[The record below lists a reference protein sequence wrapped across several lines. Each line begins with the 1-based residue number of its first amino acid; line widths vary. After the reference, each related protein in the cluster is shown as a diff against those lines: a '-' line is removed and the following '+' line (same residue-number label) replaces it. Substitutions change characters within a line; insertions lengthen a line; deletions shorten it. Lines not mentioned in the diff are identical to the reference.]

1 MTSFQI
7 ASLYKPTIHST
18 GYICKQSGHR
28 AVNFLNA
35 NVDAV
40 PIFPPWQSINELMQT
55 NEIEKY
61 DDTTIANNDAHEMT
75 KAPKRQAPAS
85 TASTSSLE
93 SASKLLSEAQSIVA
107 GEPTD
112 LRKPSHKKSKT
123 AENHQD
129 KKMLKV
135 NANASK
141 VGKLLAPALDKL
153 TDSYIITFERF
164 QEFIEKSYSTSDI
177 LSLSL
182 EYTNYI
188 LSLINIIEETYPHV
202 DTSLKKRSLASKR
215 S

>member
-1 MTSFQI
+1 MQI
-7 ASLYKPTIHST
+7 IA
-18 GYICKQSGHR
+18 
-28 AVNFLNA
+28 
-35 NVDAV
+35 
-40 PIFPPWQSINELMQT
+40 
-55 NEIEKY
+55 IEKY
-61 DDTTIANNDAHEMT
+61 DDTTIANNDAHAMT
-75 KAPKRQAPAS
+75 KTPKRQAPPS

-123 AENHQD
+123 TENHQD

-135 NANASK
+135 NTNASK